1 MHLDADKVTF
11 TIDRSLQSG
20 TMDAF
25 LTSAKSGKRGA
36 EHITGSWNCRG

>member
-1 MHLDADKVTF
+1 
-11 TIDRSLQSG
+11 
-20 TMDAF
+20 MDAF